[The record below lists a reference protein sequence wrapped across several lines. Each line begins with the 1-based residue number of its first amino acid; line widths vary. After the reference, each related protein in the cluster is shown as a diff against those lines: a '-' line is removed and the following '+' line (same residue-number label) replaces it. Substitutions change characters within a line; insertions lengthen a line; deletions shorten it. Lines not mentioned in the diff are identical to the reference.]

1 MMEELDFDSGVYI
14 LEIFKHKP
22 GKVEVGALG
31 KIAFPA
37 GYYYYIGT
45 AQKNLNARIN
55 RYLEGSE
62 RFHWHIDYFLLEANV
77 QNVYAWP
84 LDKDY
89 ECKIAD
95 ALLDIEEIKVIKE
108 GLGSSDCNCKSHLL
122 FKEKPFKDLEEYIAG
137 EVIA

>member
-1 MMEELDFDSGVYI
+1 MEEFDFDSGIYI

-22 GKVEVGALG
+22 GKVEIGALG

-45 AQKNLNARIN
+45 AQKNLNARIK
-55 RYLEGSE
+55 RYLAGKGN
-62 RFHWHIDYFLLEANV
+62 FHWHIDYFLTEANI

-84 LDKDY
+84 LEKEY

-95 ALLDIEEIKVIKE
+95 ALLELENIKVIEE
-108 GLGSSDCNCKSHLL
+108 GLGSSDCNCRSHLL
-122 FKEKPFKDLEEYIAG
+122 FKEKPFEDVEEYIAG

>member
-1 MMEELDFDSGVYI
+1 MEEFDFDSGIYI

-22 GKVEVGALG
+22 GRIEVGALG

-45 AQKNLNARIN
+45 AQKNLNSRIK
-55 RYLEGSE
+55 RYLEGPE
-62 RFHWHIDYFLLEANV
+62 RLHWHIDYFLLEANV

-89 ECKIAD
+89 ECEIAD
-95 ALLDIEEIKVIKE
+95 ALLELEDIEVIE
-108 GLGSSDCNCKSHLL
+108 TGLGSSDCNCKTHLL
-122 FKEKPFKDLEEYIAG
+122 FKEEPFNDLEEYISG
-137 EVIA
+137 EVIV